1 MDHVLRSLA
10 MVDFWVENA
19 KKYMGEKYTGHICQ
33 DCASE
38 ASKSIKIICSCK
50 TNWKC
55 EKHIDSSTELPSE
68 AAKEY
73 IIAKCLAKP
82 IETNSESKTDE
93 DSSESKVTDDDASE
107 SKE

>member
-10 MVDFWVENA
+10 KVDFWVNTA
-19 KKYMGEKYTGHICQ
+19 KKYMADRYIGHICP
-33 DCASE
+33 DCATD
-38 ASKSIKIICSCK
+38 ANKSVKIICSCK

-68 AAKEY
+68 TAKEY
-73 IIAKCLAKP
+73 IIAKCMTK
-82 IETNSESKTDE
+82 TNPVEDTSESKITDE
-93 DSSESKVTDDDASE
+93 DTSE

>member
-10 MVDFWVENA
+10 KVDFWVENA

-55 EKHIDSSTELPSE
+55 EKHINSPTELPTE
-68 AAKEY
+68 TTQEY
-73 IIAKCLAKP
+73 IIAKCTAKP
-82 IETNSESKTDE
+82 NTLVDGSESKSTDE
-93 DSSESKVTDDDASE
+93 DASE